1 MKAAL
6 KSLHL
11 ENFKGTKDKTY
22 EFGKTTRM
30 SGMNRIGKTT
40 IATSW
45 FWLLADKNYE
55 LVSNPNIRPDD
66 VEECVPTVTAVLD
79 VDGKEITIAKMQ
91 KRKVGK
97 PDANGISKVTLTNT
111 YEINSVPKTE
121 RDFKADLEELGL
133 IVDNFLVCSHPDV
146 FTGQKQAD
154 MRKVLFKMASAKTDA
169 EIAATSEDTA
179 DAAKLLES
187 YKFEEIEAMNNA
199 SKKKAVEQLDAIPNQ
214 IIGLEKA
221 KVDVDVAEQELAKA
235 DLERKIAEADQKI
248 ASAGNAVENLRQEE
262 MQLQFDMSVI
272 TQDMSRELSAKRR
285 ELENSLENYN
295 PVVEN
300 IRKNISKTEGQ
311 IADNTKAIV
320 DADVERKKL
329 GEQYN
334 AEKSKVFDETSY
346 LFDESKWVF
355 DENSTV
361 CSLCGQTLPADKI
374 EQLKADFESRKEKAR
389 VDAAQRLADAKNNF
403 VVQKNSNLEGIKAKG
418 TAKKNL
424 IEELTKKNVDLQA
437 VIDDLKEQEKVAA
450 ARKEKLSKQLSEF
463 PEKADYTQ
471 NEEYVKLNARHNE
484 VLAEIERL
492 QAADDAEIVESL
504 KIEKADLRSQLEE
517 INKIIA
523 QAANNIRIDEQIA
536 DMQKKQREY
545 EQAKADA
552 EKILHQLKEV
562 SKRKNAL
569 LVEEINQHFGIVR
582 WKLFD
587 FQKNGEYKEVCIP
600 TVLDEETG
608 IYKVFGDTT
617 NTGREIEAKLDICN
631 SFQKFFNMYVPIFL
645 DGAESINDEYVPVV
659 DTQLILLT
667 VSEDKQLKVECV

>member
-1 MKAAL
+1 M
-6 KSLHL
+6 
-11 ENFKGTKDKTY
+11 
-22 EFGKTTRM
+22 
-30 SGMNRIGKTT
+30 
-40 IATSW
+40 
-45 FWLLADKNYE
+45 
-55 LVSNPNIRPDD
+55 
-66 VEECVPTVTAVLD
+66 
-79 VDGKEITIAKMQ
+79 
-91 KRKVGK
+91 
-97 PDANGISKVTLTNT
+97 
-111 YEINSVPKTE
+111 
-121 RDFKADLEELGL
+121 
-133 IVDNFLVCSHPDV
+133 
-146 FTGQKQAD
+146 
-154 MRKVLFKMASAKTDA
+154 
-169 EIAATSEDTA
+169 
-179 DAAKLLES
+179 
-187 YKFEEIEAMNNA
+187 
-199 SKKKAVEQLDAIPNQ
+199 
-214 IIGLEKA
+214 
-221 KVDVDVAEQELAKA
+221 
-235 DLERKIAEADQKI
+235 
-248 ASAGNAVENLRQEE
+248 
-262 MQLQFDMSVI
+262 
-272 TQDMSRELSAKRR
+272 
-285 ELENSLENYN
+285 
-295 PVVEN
+295 
-300 IRKNISKTEGQ
+300 
-311 IADNTKAIV
+311 
-320 DADVERKKL
+320 
-329 GEQYN
+329 
-334 AEKSKVFDETSY
+334 
-346 LFDESKWVF
+346 
-355 DENSTV
+355 
-361 CSLCGQTLPADKI
+361 
-374 EQLKADFESRKEKAR
+374 
-389 VDAAQRLADAKNNF
+389 
-403 VVQKNSNLEGIKAKG
+403 
-418 TAKKNL
+418 
-424 IEELTKKNVDLQA
+424 
-437 VIDDLKEQEKVAA
+437 
-450 ARKEKLSKQLSEF
+450 SEF

>member
-1 MKAAL
+1 MKAIL

-40 IATSW
+40 IATAW

-79 VDGKEITIAKMQ
+79 VDGKEIAIAKMQ

-133 IVDNFLVCSHPDV
+133 ILDNFLVCSHPDV

-154 MRKVLFKMASAKTDA
+154 MRKILFKMASAKTDA

-262 MQLQFDMSVI
+262 MQLQFDMSGI
-272 TQDMSRELSAKRR
+272 MQTMNRELSSKKSDIEVALFGCTT
-285 ELENSLENYN
+285 ELNHFNATIPLKE
-295 PVVEN
+295 
-300 IRKNISKTEGQ
+300 KA
-311 IADNTKAIV
+311 IADNAKAIA
-320 DADVERKKL
+320 DADAERKKL

-334 AEKSKVFDETSY
+334 AEKVKVFDETPY

-403 VVQKNSNLEGIKAKG
+403 ITQKRSNLDGIKANG

-424 IEELTKKNVDLQA
+424 IDELTKKNVDLQA

-450 ARKEKLSKQLSEF
+450 AHKEELSKKLAGI
-463 PEKADYTQ
+463 PEEADYTQ
-471 NEEYVKLNARHNE
+471 NEEYVKLNTRHNE

-492 QAADDAEIVESL
+492 QAADDAKIVTSL
-504 KIEKADLRSQLEE
+504 KIGKADLKSQLEE
-517 INKIIA
+517 VNKIIA

-569 LVEEINQHFGIVR
+569 LVEEINQHFGIVS

-587 FQKNGEYKEVCIP
+587 YQKNGEYKEVCVP
-600 TVLDEETG
+600 MVDGKE
-608 IYKVFGDTT
+608 FGVTT
-617 NTGREIEAKLDICN
+617 NTGREIQAKLDICN
-631 SFQKFFNMYVPIFL
+631 SFQKFFDMYVPIFL
-645 DGAESINDEYVPVV
+645 DGAESLNDEYIPAV

-667 VSEDKQLKVECV
+667 VTEDKQLKVEGV

>member
-1 MKAAL
+1 M
-6 KSLHL
+6 
-11 ENFKGTKDKTY
+11 
-22 EFGKTTRM
+22 
-30 SGMNRIGKTT
+30 
-40 IATSW
+40 
-45 FWLLADKNYE
+45 LADKNYE

-79 VDGKEITIAKMQ
+79 VDGKEIAIAKMQ

-133 IVDNFLVCSHPDV
+133 ILDNFLVCSHPDV

-154 MRKVLFKMASAKTDA
+154 MRKILFKMASAKTDA

-262 MQLQFDMSVI
+262 MQLQFDMSGI
-272 TQDMSRELSAKRR
+272 MQTMNRELSSKKSDIEVALFGCTT
-285 ELENSLENYN
+285 ELNHFNATIPLKE
-295 PVVEN
+295 
-300 IRKNISKTEGQ
+300 KA
-311 IADNTKAIV
+311 IADNAKAIA
-320 DADVERKKL
+320 DADAERKKL

-334 AEKSKVFDETSY
+334 AEKVKVFDETPY

-403 VVQKNSNLEGIKAKG
+403 ITQKRSNLDGIKANG

-424 IEELTKKNVDLQA
+424 IDELTKKNVDLQA

-450 ARKEKLSKQLSEF
+450 AHKEELSKKLAGI
-463 PEKADYTQ
+463 PEEADYTQ
-471 NEEYVKLNARHNE
+471 NEEYVKLNTRHNE

-492 QAADDAEIVESL
+492 QAADDAKIVTSL
-504 KIEKADLRSQLEE
+504 KIGKADLKSQLEE
-517 INKIIA
+517 VNKIIA

-569 LVEEINQHFGIVR
+569 LVEEINQHFGIVS

-587 FQKNGEYKEVCIP
+587 YQKNGEYKEVCVP
-600 TVLDEETG
+600 MVDGKE
-608 IYKVFGDTT
+608 FGVTT
-617 NTGREIEAKLDICN
+617 NTGREIQAKLDICN
-631 SFQKFFNMYVPIFL
+631 SFQKFFDMYVPIFL
-645 DGAESINDEYVPVV
+645 DGAESLNDEYIPAV

-667 VSEDKQLKVECV
+667 VTEDKQLKVEGV

>member
-1 MKAAL
+1 MKAIL

-30 SGMNRIGKTT
+30 SGMNRLGKTT

-79 VDGKEITIAKMQ
+79 VDGKEIAIAKMQ

-121 RDFKADLEELGL
+121 RDCKADLEELGL

>member
-1 MKAAL
+1 MKATL

-22 EFGKTTRM
+22 EFGKITRV
-30 SGMNRIGKTT
+30 SGMNRLGKTT
-40 IATSW
+40 IATAW

-154 MRKVLFKMASAKTDA
+154 MRKMLFKMASAKTDA

-235 DLERKIAEADQKI
+235 DLERKIAEINQKI
-248 ASAGNAVENLRQEE
+248 VGAGNAVESLRQEE

-300 IRKNISKTEGQ
+300 IRKNISKTEWQ
-311 IADNTKAIV
+311 IADNTQTIA
-320 DADVERKKL
+320 DSDVERKKL

-334 AEKSKVFDETSY
+334 AEKVKVFDETPY

-403 VVQKNSNLEGIKAKG
+403 ITQKKSNLEEIKAKG

-450 ARKEKLSKQLSEF
+450 AHKEELSKNLAGI
-463 PEKADYTQ
+463 PEEADYTQ
-471 NEEYVKLNARHNE
+471 NEEYVKLNTRHNE

-492 QAADDAEIVESL
+492 QAADDAEIVTSL
-504 KIEKADLRSQLEE
+504 KIEKADLKSQLEE
-517 INKIIA
+517 VNKIIA

-569 LVEEINQHFGIVR
+569 LVEGINQHFGIVS

-587 FQKNGEYKEVCIP
+587 YQKNGEYKEVCVP
-600 TVLDEETG
+600 MVDGKE
-608 IYKVFGDTT
+608 FGVTT
-617 NTGREIEAKLDICN
+617 NTGREIQAKLDICN
-631 SFQKFFNMYVPIFL
+631 SFQKFFDMYVPIFL
-645 DGAESINDEYVPVV
+645 DGAESLNDEYIPAV

-667 VSEDKQLKVECV
+667 VTEDKQLKVEGV

>member
-22 EFGKTTRM
+22 EFGKSTRV
-30 SGMNRIGKTT
+30 SGMNRLGKTT
-40 IATSW
+40 IATAW

-133 IVDNFLVCSHPDV
+133 SFDNFLVCSHPDV

-154 MRKVLFKMASAKTDA
+154 MRKVLFKMASTKTDA

-179 DAAKLLES
+179 DVAKLLES

-262 MQLQFDMSVI
+262 MQLQFDMSII

-311 IADNTKAIV
+311 ISDNTKAIA
-320 DADVERKKL
+320 DADAERKKL

-334 AEKSKVFDETSY
+334 AEKVKVFDETY
-346 LFDESKWVF
+346 CLFDAKKWVF
-355 DENSTV
+355 DESTMV
-361 CSLCGQTLPADKI
+361 CSLCGQKLPEDKI
-374 EQLKADFESRKEKAR
+374 EQLKADFERRKEEAR
-389 VDAAQRLADAKNNF
+389 ADAMRKLADAKNNF
-403 VVQKNSNLEGIKAKG
+403 AAQKNSNLEEIKSKG

-424 IEELTKKNVDLQA
+424 IDELTKKNTDLQA

-450 ARKEKLSKQLSEF
+450 VRKEELSKQLAGI
-463 PEKADYTQ
+463 PEEADYTQ

-492 QAADDAEIVESL
+492 QVADDAALAAALEAEKTDL
-504 KIEKADLRSQLEE
+504 KSRLEE
-517 INKIIA
+517 VNKIIA

-552 EKILHQLKEV
+552 EKILNQLKEV
-562 SKRKNAL
+562 SKRKNEL
-569 LVEEINQHFGIVR
+569 LVEEINQHFGIVS

-587 FQKNGEYKEVCIP
+587 YQKNGEYKEVCVP
-600 TVLDEETG
+600 MVAGKE
-608 IYKVFGDTT
+608 FGVTT
-617 NTGREIEAKLDICN
+617 NTGREIQAKLDICN
-631 SFQKFFNMYVPIFL
+631 SFQKFFDMYVPIFL
-645 DGAESINDEYVPVV
+645 DGAESLNDEYIPAV

-667 VSEDKQLKVECV
+667 VTEDKQLKVEGV

>member
-1 MKAAL
+1 M
-6 KSLHL
+6 
-11 ENFKGTKDKTY
+11 
-22 EFGKTTRM
+22 
-30 SGMNRIGKTT
+30 
-40 IATSW
+40 
-45 FWLLADKNYE
+45 
-55 LVSNPNIRPDD
+55 
-66 VEECVPTVTAVLD
+66 
-79 VDGKEITIAKMQ
+79 
-91 KRKVGK
+91 
-97 PDANGISKVTLTNT
+97 
-111 YEINSVPKTE
+111 
-121 RDFKADLEELGL
+121 
-133 IVDNFLVCSHPDV
+133 
-146 FTGQKQAD
+146 
-154 MRKVLFKMASAKTDA
+154 
-169 EIAATSEDTA
+169 
-179 DAAKLLES
+179 
-187 YKFEEIEAMNNA
+187 
-199 SKKKAVEQLDAIPNQ
+199 
-214 IIGLEKA
+214 
-221 KVDVDVAEQELAKA
+221 
-235 DLERKIAEADQKI
+235 
-248 ASAGNAVENLRQEE
+248 
-262 MQLQFDMSVI
+262 
-272 TQDMSRELSAKRR
+272 
-285 ELENSLENYN
+285 
-295 PVVEN
+295 
-300 IRKNISKTEGQ
+300 
-311 IADNTKAIV
+311 
-320 DADVERKKL
+320 
-329 GEQYN
+329 
-334 AEKSKVFDETSY
+334 
-346 LFDESKWVF
+346 
-355 DENSTV
+355 
-361 CSLCGQTLPADKI
+361 
-374 EQLKADFESRKEKAR
+374 
-389 VDAAQRLADAKNNF
+389 ADAKNNF

>member
-22 EFGKTTRM
+22 EFGKSTRV
-30 SGMNRIGKTT
+30 SGMNRLGKTT
-40 IATSW
+40 IATAW

-97 PDANGISKVTLTNT
+97 PNANGISKVTLTNT

-133 IVDNFLVCSHPDV
+133 SFDNFLVCSHPDV

-154 MRKVLFKMASAKTDA
+154 MRKVLFKMASTKTDA

-179 DAAKLLES
+179 DVAKLLES

-262 MQLQFDMSVI
+262 MQLQFDMSII

-311 IADNTKAIV
+311 ISDNTKAIA
-320 DADVERKKL
+320 DADAERKKL

-334 AEKSKVFDETSY
+334 AEKVKVFDETY
-346 LFDESKWVF
+346 CLFDAKKWVF
-355 DENSTV
+355 DESTMV
-361 CSLCGQTLPADKI
+361 CSLCGQKLPEDKI
-374 EQLKADFESRKEKAR
+374 EQLKADFERRKEEAR
-389 VDAAQRLADAKNNF
+389 EDAMRKLRDAKNNF
-403 VVQKNSNLEGIKAKG
+403 VAQKNSNLEEIKKKG
-418 TAKKNL
+418 FVQKDL
-424 IEELTKKNVDLQA
+424 IDELTKKNADLQV
-437 VIDDLKEQEKVAA
+437 VIDELKEQEKVAA
-450 ARKEKLSKQLSEF
+450 ARKEELSKQLAEI
-463 PEKADYTQ
+463 PEEADYTQ
-471 NEEYVKLNARHNE
+471 NEEYVKLNTRHNE

-492 QAADDAEIVESL
+492 QVADDAELVASL

-517 INKIIA
+517 VNKIIA

-569 LVEEINQHFGIVR
+569 LVEEINQHFGIVS

-587 FQKNGEYKEVCIP
+587 YQKNSEYKEVCVP
-600 TVLDEETG
+600 MVDGKE
-608 IYKVFGDTT
+608 FGVTT
-617 NTGREIEAKLDICN
+617 NTGREIQAKLDICN
-631 SFQKFFNMYVPIFL
+631 SFQKFFDMFVPIFL
-645 DGAESINDEYVPVV
+645 DGAERLNNEYLPAA

-667 VSEDKQLKVECV
+667 VTEDKQLKVEDV

>member
-1 MKAAL
+1 MKAIL

-30 SGMNRIGKTT
+30 SGMNRLGKTT

-79 VDGKEITIAKMQ
+79 VDGKEIAIAKMQ

-133 IVDNFLVCSHPDV
+133 ILDNFLVCSHPDV

-154 MRKVLFKMASAKTDA
+154 MRKILFKMASAKTDA

-320 DADVERKKL
+320 DTDVERKKL

-334 AEKSKVFDETSY
+334 AEKSKVFDEASY

-355 DENSTV
+355 DESTTV
-361 CSLCGQTLPADKI
+361 CSLCGQMLPAEKI

-403 VVQKNSNLEGIKAKG
+403 VVQKNFNLEGIKANG

-424 IEELTKKNVDLQA
+424 IDELTKKNVDLQA

-450 ARKEKLSKQLSEF
+450 AHKEELSKKLAGI
-463 PEKADYTQ
+463 PEEADYTQ
-471 NEEYVKLNARHNE
+471 NEEYVKLNTRHNE

-492 QAADDAEIVESL
+492 QAADDAEIVASL

-569 LVEEINQHFGIVR
+569 LVEEINQHFGIVS

-587 FQKNGEYKEVCIP
+587 YQKNGEYKEVCVP
-600 TVLDEETG
+600 MVDGKE
-608 IYKVFGDTT
+608 FGVTT
-617 NTGREIEAKLDICN
+617 NTGREIQAKLDICN
-631 SFQKFFNMYVPIFL
+631 SFQKFFDMYVPIFL
-645 DGAESINDEYVPVV
+645 DGAESLNNEYIPAV

-667 VSEDKQLKVECV
+667 VTEDKQLKVEDV

>member
-1 MKAAL
+1 MRMTL
-6 KSLHL
+6 KTIRL
-11 ENFKGTKDKTY
+11 ENFKGAKDKSY
-22 EFGKTTRM
+22 EFGKTTRV
-30 SGMNRIGKTT
+30 SGMNRLGKTT
-40 IATSW
+40 IATAW
-45 FWLLADKNYE
+45 YWLLADRNYE

-79 VDGKEITIAKMQ
+79 VDGKEVTIAKMQ

-97 PDANGISKVTLTNT
+97 PDVNGISKVTLTNT

-133 IVDNFLVCSHPDV
+133 SFDNFLVCSHPDV

-169 EIAATSEDTA
+169 EIAAMSEDTA
-179 DAAKLLES
+179 DAAKLLEI

-221 KVDVDVAEQELAKA
+221 KVDVDVAEQELAKT
-235 DLERKIAEADQKI
+235 DLERKIAEVDQKI
-248 ASAGNAVENLRQEE
+248 VGAGNAVESLRQEE

-272 TQDMSRELSAKRR
+272 TQNMSRELSAKRR
-285 ELENSLENYN
+285 ELENSLENYD

-311 IADNTKAIV
+311 IADNTQAIA

-334 AEKSKVFDETSY
+334 AEKVKIFDETY
-346 LFDESKWVF
+346 CLFDAKKWVF
-355 DENSTV
+355 DESTTV
-361 CSLCGQTLPADKI
+361 CSLCGQKLPEDKI
-374 EQLKADFESRKEKAR
+374 EQLKADFERRKEEAR
-389 VDAAQRLADAKNNF
+389 EDAMRKLRDAKNNF
-403 VVQKNSNLEGIKAKG
+403 VAQKNSNLEEIKKKG
-418 TAKKNL
+418 FVQKDL
-424 IEELTKKNVDLQA
+424 IDELTKKNADLQV

-450 ARKEKLSKQLSEF
+450 ARKEELSKQLAEI
-463 PEKADYTQ
+463 PEEADYTQ
-471 NEEYVKLNARHNE
+471 NEEYVKLNARHIE
-484 VLAEIERL
+484 VLEEIERL
-492 QAADDAEIVESL
+492 QAVDDAEIIASL

-523 QAANNIRIDEQIA
+523 QAANNVRIDEQIA

-562 SKRKNAL
+562 SKRKNEL

-587 FQKNGEYKEVCIP
+587 YQKNGEYKEVCVP
-600 TVLDEETG
+600 MVDGKE
-608 IYKVFGDTT
+608 FGVTT
-617 NTGREIEAKLDICN
+617 NTGREIQAKLDICN
-631 SFQKFFNMYVPIFL
+631 SFQKFFDMHVPIFL
-645 DGAESINDEYVPVV
+645 DGAESLNDEYIPAV

-667 VSEDKQLKVECV
+667 VTEDKQLKVEGL

>member
-1 MKAAL
+1 MKATL

-11 ENFKGTKDKTY
+11 ENFKGTKDKIY
-22 EFGKTTRM
+22 EFGKTTRV
-30 SGMNRIGKTT
+30 SGMNRLGKST
-40 IATSW
+40 IATAW
-45 FWLLADKNYE
+45 FWLLTDKSYE

-79 VDGKEITIAKMQ
+79 VDSKEITIAKMQ
-91 KRKVGK
+91 KRKVSK
-97 PDANGISKVTLTNT
+97 TDANGISKVTFTNT

-133 IVDNFLVCSHPDV
+133 SFDNFLVCSHPDV
-146 FTGQKQAD
+146 FTKDLSQKNKQD
-154 MRKVLFKMASAKTDA
+154 NMRKYLFAMSHSKTNI
-169 EIAATSEDTA
+169 EIAHMNKDTA
-179 DAAKLLES
+179 DVAKLLES

-235 DLERKIAEADQKI
+235 DLERKIAKADQKI
-248 ASAGNAVENLRQEE
+248 AGAGNAVENLRQEE

-272 TQDMSRELSAKRR
+272 TQNMSRELSVKRR
-285 ELENSLENYN
+285 ELENSLENYD

-311 IADNTKAIV
+311 IADNIKAIA
-320 DADVERKKL
+320 DADTERKKL

-334 AEKSKVFDETSY
+334 AEKVKVFDETY
-346 LFDESKWVF
+346 CLFDAKKWVF
-355 DENSTV
+355 DESTTV
-361 CSLCGQTLPADKI
+361 CSLCGQKLPEDKI
-374 EQLKADFESRKEKAR
+374 EQLKADFERRKEEAR
-389 VDAAQRLADAKNNF
+389 EDAMRKLRDAKSNF
-403 VVQKNSNLEGIKAKG
+403 VAQKNSNLEEIKKKG
-418 TAKKNL
+418 FVQKDL
-424 IEELTKKNVDLQA
+424 IDELTKKNADLQV

-450 ARKEKLSKQLSEF
+450 ARKEELSKKLAGI
-463 PEKADYTQ
+463 PEEADYTQ
-471 NEEYVKLNARHNE
+471 NEEYVKLNTRHNE

-504 KIEKADLRSQLEE
+504 KIEKEDLKSQLEG

-536 DMQKKQREY
+536 DMQHKQREY
-545 EQAKADA
+545 EQVKADA

-562 SKRKNAL
+562 SKRKNEL
-569 LVEEINQHFGIVR
+569 LVEEINQHFGIVS

-587 FQKNGEYKEVCIP
+587 YQKNGEYKEVCVP
-600 TVLDEETG
+600 MVDGKE
-608 IYKVFGDTT
+608 FGVTT
-617 NTGREIEAKLDICN
+617 NTGREIQAKLDICN
-631 SFQKFFNMYVPIFL
+631 SFQKFFDMYVPIFL
-645 DGAESINDEYVPVV
+645 DGAESLNDEYIPAV

-667 VSEDKQLKVECV
+667 VTEDKQLKVEGL

>member
-1 MKAAL
+1 MKATL

-22 EFGKTTRM
+22 EFGKTTRV
-30 SGMNRIGKTT
+30 SGMNRLGKTT
-40 IATSW
+40 IATAW

-66 VEECVPTVTAVLD
+66 VEECVPMVTAVLD

-121 RDFKADLEELGL
+121 RDFKDDLEELGL
-133 IVDNFLVCSHPDV
+133 SFDNFLVCSHPDV

-169 EIAATSEDTA
+169 EIAAMSEDTA
-179 DAAKLLES
+179 DVAKLLES

-235 DLERKIAEADQKI
+235 DLERKIAEVDQKI

-262 MQLQFDMSVI
+262 MQLQFDMSII

-285 ELENSLENYN
+285 ELENSLENYD

-311 IADNTKAIV
+311 IADNTQAIADV
-320 DADVERKKL
+320 DVERKKL

-334 AEKSKVFDETSY
+334 AEKAKAFDEKPY

-355 DENSTV
+355 DESTTV
-361 CSLCGQTLPADKI
+361 CSLCGQTLPVEKI

-389 VDAAQRLADAKNNF
+389 ADATKRLVDAKNDF
-403 VVQKNSNLEGIKAKG
+403 VATTNSNFEEIKVKG
-418 TAKKNL
+418 FAKKNL
-424 IEELTKKNVDLQA
+424 IEELTKNNADLQA
-437 VIDDLKEQEKVAA
+437 ILDDLKEQEKVAA
-450 ARKEKLSKQLSEF
+450 ARKEELSKQLAEI
-463 PEKADYTQ
+463 PEEADFTQ

-492 QAADDAEIVESL
+492 QVADDAALAAALEAEKTDL
-504 KIEKADLRSQLEE
+504 KSRLEE
-517 INKIIA
+517 VNKIIA

-536 DMQKKQREY
+536 DMQNRQREY

-562 SKRKNAL
+562 SKRKNEL
-569 LVEEINQHFGIVR
+569 LVEEINQHFGIVS

-587 FQKNGEYKEVCIP
+587 YQKNGEYKEVCVP
-600 TVLDEETG
+600 MVDGKE
-608 IYKVFGDTT
+608 FGVTT
-617 NTGREIEAKLDICN
+617 NTGREIQAKLDICN
-631 SFQKFFNMYVPIFL
+631 SFQKFFDMYVPIFL
-645 DGAESINDEYVPVV
+645 DGAESLNDEYIPAV

-667 VSEDKQLKVECV
+667 VTEDKQLKVEGV

>member
-1 MKAAL
+1 M
-6 KSLHL
+6 
-11 ENFKGTKDKTY
+11 FC
-22 EFGKTTRM
+22 F
-30 SGMNRIGKTT
+30 
-40 IATSW
+40 
-45 FWLLADKNYE
+45 
-55 LVSNPNIRPDD
+55 
-66 VEECVPTVTAVLD
+66 
-79 VDGKEITIAKMQ
+79 
-91 KRKVGK
+91 
-97 PDANGISKVTLTNT
+97 
-111 YEINSVPKTE
+111 
-121 RDFKADLEELGL
+121 
-133 IVDNFLVCSHPDV
+133 
-146 FTGQKQAD
+146 
-154 MRKVLFKMASAKTDA
+154 
-169 EIAATSEDTA
+169 
-179 DAAKLLES
+179 
-187 YKFEEIEAMNNA
+187 
-199 SKKKAVEQLDAIPNQ
+199 
-214 IIGLEKA
+214 
-221 KVDVDVAEQELAKA
+221 KA
-235 DLERKIAEADQKI
+235 DLERKIAEVDQKI

-262 MQLQFDMSVI
+262 MQLQFDMSII

-285 ELENSLENYN
+285 ELENSLENYD

-311 IADNTKAIV
+311 IADNTQAIA

-334 AEKSKVFDETSY
+334 AEKVKVFDETPY
-346 LFDESKWVF
+346 LFDESKCVF

-403 VVQKNSNLEGIKAKG
+403 ITQKRSNLDGIKANG

-424 IEELTKKNVDLQA
+424 IDELTKKNVDLQA

-450 ARKEKLSKQLSEF
+450 AHKEELSKKLAGI
-463 PEKADYTQ
+463 PEEADYTQ
-471 NEEYVKLNARHNE
+471 NEEYVKLNTRHNE

-492 QAADDAEIVESL
+492 QAADDAEIVASL

-569 LVEEINQHFGIVR
+569 LVEEINQHFGIVS

-587 FQKNGEYKEVCIP
+587 YQKNGEYKEVCVP
-600 TVLDEETG
+600 MVDGKE
-608 IYKVFGDTT
+608 FGVTT
-617 NTGREIEAKLDICN
+617 NTGREIQAKLDICN
-631 SFQKFFNMYVPIFL
+631 SFQKFFDMFVPIFL
-645 DGAESINDEYVPVV
+645 DGAESLNDEYIPAV

-667 VSEDKQLKVECV
+667 VTEDKQLKVEGV

>member
-22 EFGKTTRM
+22 EFGKTTRV
-30 SGMNRIGKTT
+30 SGMNRLGKTT
-40 IATSW
+40 IATAW

-133 IVDNFLVCSHPDV
+133 SFDSFLVCSHPDV

-154 MRKVLFKMASAKTDA
+154 MRKVLFKMASTKTDA

-179 DAAKLLES
+179 DVAKLFES

-235 DLERKIAEADQKI
+235 ELERKITEVDQKI
-248 ASAGNAVENLRQEE
+248 VGAGNAVESLRQEE

-272 TQDMSRELSAKRR
+272 TQNMSRELSAKRR
-285 ELENSLENYN
+285 ELENSLENYD

-311 IADNTKAIV
+311 IADNIKAIA
-320 DADVERKKL
+320 DADTERKKL

-334 AEKSKVFDETSY
+334 AEKVKVFDETY
-346 LFDESKWVF
+346 CLFDAKKLVFDEST
-355 DENSTV
+355 TV
-361 CSLCGQTLPADKI
+361 CSLCGQKLPEDKI
-374 EQLKADFESRKEKAR
+374 EQLKADFERRKEEAR
-389 VDAAQRLADAKNNF
+389 EDAMRKLRDAKNNF
-403 VVQKNSNLEGIKAKG
+403 VAQKNSNLEEIKKKG
-418 TAKKNL
+418 FVQKDL
-424 IEELTKKNVDLQA
+424 IDELTKKNADLQA

-450 ARKEKLSKQLSEF
+450 EHKEELSKKLAGI
-463 PEKADYTQ
+463 PEEADYTQ

-492 QAADDAEIVESL
+492 QAADDAEIVTSL
-504 KIEKADLRSQLEE
+504 KIEKADLNSQLEE
-517 INKIIA
+517 VNKIIA
-523 QAANNIRIDEQIA
+523 QAANNVRIDEQIA
-536 DMQKKQREY
+536 DMQQKQREY
-545 EQAKADA
+545 EQVKADA

-562 SKRKNAL
+562 SKRKNEL
-569 LVEEINQHFGIVR
+569 LVEEINQHFGIVS

-587 FQKNGEYKEVCIP
+587 YQKNGEYKEVCVP
-600 TVLDEETG
+600 MVDGKE
-608 IYKVFGDTT
+608 FGVTT
-617 NTGREIEAKLDICN
+617 NTGREIQAKLDICN
-631 SFQKFFNMYVPIFL
+631 SFQKFFDMYVPIFL
-645 DGAESINDEYVPVV
+645 DGAESLNNEYIPAV

-667 VSEDKQLKVECV
+667 VTEDKQLKVEDV

>member
-1 MKAAL
+1 MKAIL
-6 KSLHL
+6 ESLHL

-22 EFGKTTRM
+22 EFGKTTRV
-30 SGMNRIGKTT
+30 SGMNRLGKTT
-40 IATSW
+40 IATAW

-79 VDGKEITIAKMQ
+79 VDGKEIAIAKMQ

-133 IVDNFLVCSHPDV
+133 SFDSFLVCSHPDV

-154 MRKVLFKMASAKTDA
+154 MRKMLFKMASAKTDA

-235 DLERKIAEADQKI
+235 DLERKIAEINQKI
-248 ASAGNAVENLRQEE
+248 VGAGNAVESLRQEE

-355 DENSTV
+355 DESTTV
-361 CSLCGQTLPADKI
+361 CSLCGQMLPAEKI

-403 VVQKNSNLEGIKAKG
+403 ITQKRSNLDGIKANG

-424 IEELTKKNVDLQA
+424 IDELTKKNVNLQA

-450 ARKEKLSKQLSEF
+450 AHKEELSKKLAGI
-463 PEKADYTQ
+463 PEEADYTQ
-471 NEEYVKLNARHNE
+471 NEEYVKLNTRHNE

-492 QAADDAEIVESL
+492 QAADDAEIVASL

-569 LVEEINQHFGIVR
+569 LVEEINQHFGIVS

-587 FQKNGEYKEVCIP
+587 YQKNGEYKEVCVP
-600 TVLDEETG
+600 MVDGKE
-608 IYKVFGDTT
+608 FGVTT
-617 NTGREIEAKLDICN
+617 NTGREIQAKLDICN
-631 SFQKFFNMYVPIFL
+631 SFQKFFDMYVPIFL
-645 DGAESINDEYVPVV
+645 DGAESLNDEYIPAV

-667 VSEDKQLKVECV
+667 VTEDKQLKVEGV

>member
-1 MKAAL
+1 MKATL

-22 EFGKTTRM
+22 EFGKSTRV

-40 IATSW
+40 IATAW

-154 MRKVLFKMASAKTDA
+154 MRKILFKMASAKTDA

-179 DAAKLLES
+179 DVAKLLES

-235 DLERKIAEADQKI
+235 DLERKIAEIDQKI
-248 ASAGNAVENLRQEE
+248 ASAGNAVETLRQEE
-262 MQLQFDMSVI
+262 MQLQFDMSII

-311 IADNTKAIV
+311 IADNTKAIA
-320 DADVERKKL
+320 DADAERKRL

-334 AEKSKVFDETSY
+334 AEKAKAFDEKPY
-346 LFDESKWVF
+346 LFDEST
-355 DENSTV
+355 TV
-361 CSLCGQTLPADKI
+361 CSLCGQTLPVEKI

-389 VDAAQRLADAKNNF
+389 ADATKRLADAKNDF
-403 VVQKNSNLEGIKAKG
+403 VATTNSNFEEIKVKG
-418 TAKKNL
+418 FAKKNL

-437 VIDDLKEQEKVAA
+437 IIDDLKEQEKVAA
-450 ARKEKLSKQLSEF
+450 ARKEELSKQLAEI
-463 PEKADYTQ
+463 PEEADYTQ
-471 NEEYVKLNARHNE
+471 NEEYVMLNTRHNE

-492 QAADDAEIVESL
+492 QAADDAEIVVSL
-504 KIEKADLRSQLEE
+504 KIEKEDLKSQLEE

-569 LVEEINQHFGIVR
+569 LVEEINQHFGIVS

-587 FQKNGEYKEVCIP
+587 YQKNGEYKEVCVP
-600 TVLDEETG
+600 MVDGKE
-608 IYKVFGDTT
+608 FGVTT
-617 NTGREIEAKLDICN
+617 NTGREIQAKLDICN
-631 SFQKFFNMYVPIFL
+631 SFQKFFDMYVPIFL
-645 DGAESINDEYVPVV
+645 DGAESLNDEYIPAV

-667 VSEDKQLKVECV
+667 VTEDKQLKVEGV

>member
-1 MKAAL
+1 MKATL

-22 EFGKTTRM
+22 EFGKSTRV
-30 SGMNRIGKTT
+30 SGMNRLGKTT
-40 IATSW
+40 IATAW

-79 VDGKEITIAKMQ
+79 VDSKEITIAKMQ
-91 KRKVGK
+91 KHKVSK
-97 PDANGISKVTLTNT
+97 PDANGISKITLTNT

-121 RDFKADLEELGL
+121 RDFKADLGELGL
-133 IVDNFLVCSHPDV
+133 SFDILLACSHPDV
-146 FTGQKQAD
+146 FTGQKPVD
-154 MRKVLFKMASAKTDA
+154 MRKVLFKMASTKTDA

-179 DAAKLLES
+179 DAAKLLEI

-235 DLERKIAEADQKI
+235 ELERKIAEADQKI

-272 TQDMSRELSAKRR
+272 TQNMSRELSEKRR
-285 ELENSLENYN
+285 ELENSLENYD

-311 IADNTKAIV
+311 IADNTKAIA
-320 DADVERKKL
+320 DADAERKKL

-334 AEKSKVFDETSY
+334 AEKVKVFDETY
-346 LFDESKWVF
+346 CLFDAKKWVF
-355 DENSTV
+355 DESTTV
-361 CSLCGQTLPADKI
+361 CSLCGQKLPEDKI
-374 EQLKADFESRKEKAR
+374 EQLKADFERRKEEAR
-389 VDAAQRLADAKNNF
+389 EDAMRKLRDAKNNF
-403 VVQKNSNLEGIKAKG
+403 VAQKNSNLEEIKKKG
-418 TAKKNL
+418 FVQKDL
-424 IEELTKKNVDLQA
+424 IDELTKKNADLQV

-450 ARKEKLSKQLSEF
+450 ARKEEFSKQLAEI
-463 PEKADYTQ
+463 PEEADFTQ
-471 NEEYVKLNARHNE
+471 NEEYVKLNTRHNE

-492 QAADDAEIVESL
+492 QAADDAEIIESL
-504 KIEKADLRSQLEE
+504 KIERADLRSQLEE

-562 SKRKNAL
+562 SKRKNEL
-569 LVEEINQHFGIVR
+569 LVEEINQHFGIVT

-587 FQKNGEYKEVCIP
+587 YQKNGEYKEVCVP
-600 TVLDEETG
+600 MVDGKE
-608 IYKVFGDTT
+608 FGVTT
-617 NTGREIEAKLDICN
+617 NTGREIQAKLDICN
-631 SFQKFFNMYVPIFL
+631 SFQKFFNMHVPIFL
-645 DGAESINDEYVPVV
+645 DGAESLNDEYIPAV

-667 VSEDKQLKVECV
+667 VTEDKQLKVEGL

>member
-1 MKAAL
+1 MKAVL

-22 EFGKTTRM
+22 EFGKTIRV
-30 SGMNRIGKTT
+30 SGMNRLGKTT
-40 IATSW
+40 IATAW

-66 VEECVPTVTAVLD
+66 VEECVPMVTAVLD

-91 KRKVGK
+91 KRKVSK

-133 IVDNFLVCSHPDV
+133 TFDNFLVCSHPDV

-169 EIAATSEDTA
+169 EIAAMNKDTSDV
-179 DAAKLLES
+179 AKLLET

-235 DLERKIAEADQKI
+235 ELERKIAEVDQKI
-248 ASAGNAVENLRQEE
+248 AGTGNAVESLRQEE
-262 MQLQFDMSVI
+262 MQLQFDMSGI
-272 TQDMSRELSAKRR
+272 AQTMSREFSAKRR
-285 ELENSLENYN
+285 ELENNLENYN
-295 PVVEN
+295 FAAEN

-311 IADNTKAIV
+311 IADNTKAIA
-320 DADVERKKL
+320 DADAERKRL

-334 AEKSKVFDETSY
+334 AEKAKAFDEKPY

-355 DENSTV
+355 DESTTV
-361 CSLCGQTLPADKI
+361 CSLCGQTLPVEKI

-389 VDAAQRLADAKNNF
+389 ADATKRLADAKNDF
-403 VVQKNSNLEGIKAKG
+403 VATTNSNFEEIKVKG
-418 TAKKNL
+418 FAKKNL
-424 IEELTKKNVDLQA
+424 IEELTKKNADLQA

-450 ARKEKLSKQLSEF
+450 ARKEELSKQLAEI
-463 PEKADYTQ
+463 PEEADYMQ

-492 QAADDAEIVESL
+492 QAADDAALATSLEVEKTDL
-504 KIEKADLRSQLEE
+504 KSRLEE
-517 INKIIA
+517 VNKIIA

-536 DMQKKQREY
+536 DMQKRQREY

-562 SKRKNAL
+562 SKRKNEL
-569 LVEEINQHFGIVR
+569 LVEEINQHFGIVS

-587 FQKNGEYKEVCIP
+587 YQKNGEYKEVCVP
-600 TVLDEETG
+600 MVDGKE
-608 IYKVFGDTT
+608 FGVTT
-617 NTGREIEAKLDICN
+617 NTGREIQAKLDICN

-645 DGAESINDEYVPVV
+645 DGAESLNNEYIPAV

-667 VSEDKQLKVECV
+667 VTEDKQLKVEGL

>member
-1 MKAAL
+1 MKAVL

-22 EFGKTTRM
+22 EFGKTTRV
-30 SGMNRIGKTT
+30 SGMNRLGKTT
-40 IATSW
+40 IATAW

-66 VEECVPTVTAVLD
+66 VEECVPTVTVVLD
-79 VDGKEITIAKMQ
+79 VDGKKITIAKMQ

-169 EIAATSEDTA
+169 EIAAMNKDTSDV
-179 DAAKLLES
+179 AKLLET

-235 DLERKIAEADQKI
+235 ELERKIAEVDQKI
-248 ASAGNAVENLRQEE
+248 AGTGNAVESLRQEE
-262 MQLQFDMSVI
+262 MQLQFDMSGI
-272 TQDMSRELSAKRR
+272 AQTMSREFSAKRR
-285 ELENSLENYN
+285 ELENNLENYN
-295 PVVEN
+295 FAAEN

-311 IADNTKAIV
+311 IADNTKAIA
-320 DADVERKKL
+320 DADAERKRL

-334 AEKSKVFDETSY
+334 AEKAKAFDEKPY

-355 DENSTV
+355 DESTTV
-361 CSLCGQTLPADKI
+361 CSLCGQTLPVEKI

-389 VDAAQRLADAKNNF
+389 ADATKRLVDAKNDF
-403 VVQKNSNLEGIKAKG
+403 VATTNSNFEEIKVKG
-418 TAKKNL
+418 FAKKNL
-424 IEELTKKNVDLQA
+424 IEELTKNNADLQA
-437 VIDDLKEQEKVAA
+437 ILDDLKEQEKVAA
-450 ARKEKLSKQLSEF
+450 ARKEELSKQLAEI
-463 PEKADYTQ
+463 PEEADFTQ
-471 NEEYVKLNARHNE
+471 NEEYVKLNTRHNE

-492 QAADDAEIVESL
+492 QAADDAEIVASL
-504 KIEKADLRSQLEE
+504 KIEKEDLKSQLEE
-517 INKIIA
+517 TNKIIA

-536 DMQKKQREY
+536 DMQKRQREY

-562 SKRKNAL
+562 SKRKNEL

-587 FQKNGEYKEVCIP
+587 YQKNGEYKEVCVP
-600 TVLDEETG
+600 TVPDEKTG
-608 IYKVFGDTT
+608 IYKVFGKTT
-617 NTGREIEAKLDICN
+617 NTGREIEAKIDICN
-631 SFQKFFNMYVPIFL
+631 SFQKFFDMYVPIFL
-645 DGAESINDEYVPVV
+645 DGAESLNDEYIPAV

-667 VSEDKQLKVECV
+667 VTEDKVLKVEDM

>member
-1 MKAAL
+1 MKAML

-11 ENFKGTKDKTY
+11 ENFKGAKDKTY
-22 EFGKTTRM
+22 EFGKTTRV
-30 SGMNRIGKTT
+30 SGMNRLGKTT
-40 IATSW
+40 IATAW
-45 FWLLADKNYE
+45 FWLLADKDYE
-55 LVSNPNIRPDD
+55 LVSNPDIRPDD

-79 VDGKEITIAKMQ
+79 VDGKEISIAKMQ

-121 RDFKADLEELGL
+121 RDFKADLGELGL
-133 IVDNFLVCSHPDV
+133 SFDNFLVCSHPDV

-154 MRKVLFKMASAKTDA
+154 MRKVLFKMASTKTDA
-169 EIAATSEDTA
+169 EIAAMSEDTA
-179 DAAKLLES
+179 DAAKLLEI

-235 DLERKIAEADQKI
+235 DLERKIAEVDKKI
-248 ASAGNAVENLRQEE
+248 ASAGNSVENLRQEE
-262 MQLQFDMSVI
+262 MQLQFDMSII

-285 ELENSLENYN
+285 ELENSLENYD

-311 IADNTKAIV
+311 IADNIKAIA
-320 DADVERKKL
+320 DADTERKKL

-334 AEKSKVFDETSY
+334 AEYAKAFDETSY

-355 DENSTV
+355 DESTTV

-374 EQLKADFESRKEKAR
+374 EQLKADFESQKEKAR
-389 VDAAQRLADAKNNF
+389 VDAAQRLADARNNF
-403 VVQKNSNLEGIKAKG
+403 VTQKRSNLDGIKANG

-424 IEELTKKNVDLQA
+424 IDELTKKNVDLQA

-450 ARKEKLSKQLSEF
+450 AHKEELSKKLAEV
-463 PEKADYTQ
+463 PEEADYTQ
-471 NEEYVKLNARHNE
+471 NEEYVMLNTRHNE

-492 QAADDAEIVESL
+492 QAADDAEIVVSL
-504 KIEKADLRSQLEE
+504 KIEKEDLKSQLEE

-569 LVEEINQHFGIVR
+569 LVEEINQHFGIVS

-587 FQKNGEYKEVCIP
+587 YQKNGEYKEVCVP
-600 TVLDEETG
+600 MVDGKE
-608 IYKVFGDTT
+608 FGVTT
-617 NTGREIEAKLDICN
+617 NTGREIQAKLDICN
-631 SFQKFFNMYVPIFL
+631 SFQKFFDMFVPIFL
-645 DGAESINDEYVPVV
+645 DGAESLNDEYIPAV

-667 VSEDKQLKVECV
+667 VTKDKQLKVEGV